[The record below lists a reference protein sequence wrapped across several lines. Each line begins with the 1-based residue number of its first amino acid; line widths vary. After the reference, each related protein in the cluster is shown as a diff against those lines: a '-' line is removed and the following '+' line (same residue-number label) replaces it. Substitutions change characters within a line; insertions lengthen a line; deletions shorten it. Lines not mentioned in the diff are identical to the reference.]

1 MYLFVV
7 FINIK
12 SFFSYDFAIAVKFEE
27 GMYSVI

>member
-7 FINIK
+7 FINM

>member
-7 FINIK
+7 FINM
-12 SFFSYDFAIAVKFEE
+12 SFFSYDFTIAVKFEE